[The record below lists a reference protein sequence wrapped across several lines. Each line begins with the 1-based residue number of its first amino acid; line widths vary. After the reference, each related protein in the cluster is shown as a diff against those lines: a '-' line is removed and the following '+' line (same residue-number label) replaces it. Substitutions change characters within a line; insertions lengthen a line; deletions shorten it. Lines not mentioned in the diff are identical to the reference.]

1 MSVTPEPEFTEWHH
15 TDVPAVPPG
24 RYRDADPRSREE
36 LITARLAGELIECE
50 RLHQEDDARRVL
62 ELIEAAFARCGTETY
77 RDEFMAAL
85 LAVLASNDE
94 PVREE
99 APRGYCTRPGC
110 ERLAHRDA
118 LGHLGTDGEPVCT
131 SAQTDHGNFTNRV
144 CTRALGHLGHHTY
157 VMWYGLYAQTQLDR

>member
-24 RYRDADPRSREE
+24 WYRDAPPRTTEE
-36 LITARLAGELIECE
+36 LIRDHLAGKFGNRGEGYSGAAALT
-50 RLHQEDDARRVL
+50 L
-62 ELIEAAFARCGTETY
+62 ELINAAFDRCGTETY

-157 VMWYGLYAQTQLDR
+157 VMWYGFYAQTQLDR